1 MLFIMMS
8 LSFTHRSPMFCAKH
22 AVMFCESLD
31 DSSAKLVML
40 ANLYVKV
47 LLVAG
52 PWNFITL

>member
-8 LSFTHRSPMFCAKH
+8 LSFPHRSPMFYAKH
-22 AVMFCESLD
+22 ALVFCESLD
-31 DSSAKLVML
+31 HSSAKLVLL

-52 PWNFITL
+52 PWKIISL